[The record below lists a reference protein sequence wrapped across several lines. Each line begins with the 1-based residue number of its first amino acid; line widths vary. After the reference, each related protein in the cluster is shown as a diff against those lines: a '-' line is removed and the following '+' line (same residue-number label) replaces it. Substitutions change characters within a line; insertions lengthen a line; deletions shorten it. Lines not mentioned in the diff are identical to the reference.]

1 VAGREKKSRANPR
14 SSSAG
19 PTAGRAGASS
29 GAPAAAG
36 LLRFGWRLLFA
47 FLPVLLVWLL
57 ASPLYNRFL
66 TPLIEG
72 TVRLF
77 EIPDHTSL
85 FLRDDALMMITR
97 NDYGGGQ
104 GYLSEVRLA
113 DIHFNWL
120 LWAALCLAS
129 AGVALKARLQRLAAG
144 SLVLL
149 LFHVLLGALFVGFVA
164 ATQKGD
170 WSAAHFG
177 PLSRNLLGLA
187 KHIAD
192 LPLKLAMPLVLWV
205 ALFGLRAATPRGA
218 GRRS

>member
-1 VAGREKKSRANPR
+1 VAGPGKKQPSRSR
-14 SSSAG
+14 SSTAPARGNGASAG
-19 PTAGRAGASS
+19 LP
-29 GAPAAAG
+29 
-36 LLRFGWRLLFA
+36 RFALRLLLA
-47 FLPVLLVWLL
+47 FVPVLFLWLL
-57 ASPLYNRFL
+57 ASPIYNRLL
-66 TPLIEG
+66 TPLVEG

-77 EIPDHTSL
+77 EIPDRTSL

-129 AGVALKARLQRLAAG
+129 AAGTWQERLRRLAIG

-149 LFHVLLGALFVGFVA
+149 GFHILLGALFVGFVA

-170 WSAAHFG
+170 WSATHFG
-177 PLSRNLLGLA
+177 PLTRNVLGLA

-205 ALFGLRAATPRGA
+205 ALFGLRSATHRGGA
-218 GRRS
+218 GD